1 MHRAMSIDVDIDI
14 YRCIE
19 HGLAEVLRDRQRL
32 ADRTGP
38 EARQTVGAVGTNWN
52 TSGREVRVYRVLPPR
67 SHWDDVRAPM
77 ECRPLP
83 WSEVGR
89 TGRVRLHSDNLPT
102 PQRPHFPTAIAE
114 ASRIDSEATTASERP
129 FLPPCLWGRARSDAR
144 ALPGDA

>member
-1 MHRAMSIDVDIDI
+1 MHRALSIDFDINI
-14 YRCIE
+14 YLCIE

-83 WSEVGR
+83 WSGLDERVGSGS
-89 TGRVRLHSDNLPT
+89 TGQPAHPSKAAFPDRHCRGVQNRL
-102 PQRPHFPTAIAE
+102 
-114 ASRIDSEATTASERP
+114 
-129 FLPPCLWGRARSDAR
+129 
-144 ALPGDA
+144 